1 MAMSYKISNAI
12 FDMQQE
18 IVQSHPFLMSRKLE
32 TQGCQRYVV
41 KRIKSTVFLR
51 IWGIVE
57 LGLGHLFITSSSTH
71 LFNKIH
77 HEQCYWRNG

>member
-1 MAMSYKISNAI
+1 M
-12 FDMQQE
+12 FDMQEE
-18 IVQSHPFLMSRKLE
+18 IVQSHPFLMLRKLE

-57 LGLGHLFITSSSTH
+57 LGLGHLFVTSSSTH
-71 LFNKIH
+71 LFNKTD
-77 HEQCYWRNG
+77 HEQCLYNNS